1 MSVARPSGPH
11 RFTLSREAGLFLLL
25 VLILV
30 LFRILYPV
38 SWAKFATFDNF
49 ASVVR
54 NMAFEGILAM
64 GMMLIMVGGAFDLSV
79 GATAS
84 MVGVVTGWLM
94 KEAGWPVPVAVV
106 SGLALGALSGVTNG
120 VLVAKVRVNALITT
134 LGTMGIFSGIA
145 LLIGGPGITF
155 LPPSF
160 SRLGQAQYL
169 GLQTPVWLV
178 AILAV
183 VGHYALAHTRY
194 FRQFYYVGL
203 EPESGAPQRPERRTA
218 ADCRFH
224 ADGTAC
230 GTCGDRLRG
239 ASRHREQH
247 RGDGKGTRC
256 HYRLHSWRGE
266 LAGWTR
272 HRVGRVARRL
282 LRGARPK
289 HAPHQTGSPRMAG
302 DYPRVRARFRSN
314 RGCRVEPEAEPVK
327 EPRRKS
333 EIRNPKQ
340 IQTSDVKTS
349 KTLTVEKIPNPKQ
362 IH

>member
-194 FRQFYYVGL
+194 FRQFYYVGSNPKAAHL
-203 EPESGAPQRPERRTA
+203 SGLNVERLQIVAFTLMGLLAGLAGIVYAARVATASSTVGMGKELGAITACILGGASLQGGRGTAWGALLGVFFVALVQNMLLIKQVRPEWQGIILGFVLVFAVTVDA
-218 ADCRFH
+218 V
-224 ADGTAC
+224 
-230 GTCGDRLRG
+230 
-239 ASRHREQH
+239 
-247 RGDGKGTRC
+247 
-256 HYRLHSWRGE
+256 W
-266 LAGWTR
+266 
-272 HRVGRVARRL
+272 
-282 LRGARPK
+282 
-289 HAPHQTGSPRMAG
+289 
-302 DYPRVRARFRSN
+302 N
-314 RGCRVEPEAEPVK
+314 R
-327 EPRRKS
+327 
-333 EIRNPKQ
+333 KQ
-340 IQTSDVKTS
+340 
-349 KTLTVEKIPNPKQ
+349 NR
-362 IH
+362 